1 MEDFSP
7 YSSTRIHVED
17 IIPRGR
23 NRISR
28 AFTGIG
34 RWVLVAISS
43 TRFPRNFLR
52 SITTTKLLGENQK
65 VSIVNIVVHTFK
77 WGGWMSRIR
86 EIITHYGQQDTV
98 TCCQRDMR
106 CVHALIRDTVS
117 LWLRLA
123 RLESYGLWRC
133 YCPVFP
139 VVFRRVYLVCDLKD
153 DLWLGRILSTFL
165 KHCLPTFERTAWYM
179 PTMLVYWHRFHL
191 VLCSCS
197 VGINGIDDNRMR
209 CILFT
214 MKGPKAMI
222 TLTKK
227 KFAAKWIPTLRKVWP
242 SF

>member
-1 MEDFSP
+1 MASRTP
-7 YSSTRIHVED
+7 WHVAS
-17 IIPRGR
+17 GTC
-23 NRISR
+23 
-28 AFTGIG
+28 AVFTLLS
-34 RWVLVAISS
+34 VTLY
-43 TRFPRNFLR
+43 R
-52 SITTTKLLGENQK
+52 SGCDWLDWKAMVFGA
-65 VSIVNIVVHTFK
+65 
-77 WGGWMSRIR
+77 
-86 EIITHYGQQDTV
+86 V
-98 TCCQRDMR
+98 T
-106 CVHALIRDTVS
+106 
-117 LWLRLA
+117 
-123 RLESYGLWRC
+123 
-133 YCPVFP
+133 VFP

>member
-1 MEDFSP
+1 MASRTP
-7 YSSTRIHVED
+7 WHVAS
-17 IIPRGR
+17 GTC
-23 NRISR
+23 
-28 AFTGIG
+28 AVFM
-34 RWVLVAISS
+34 
-43 TRFPRNFLR
+43 
-52 SITTTKLLGENQK
+52 LL
-65 VSIVNIVVHTFK
+65 S
-77 WGGWMSRIR
+77 
-86 EIITHYGQQDTV
+86 V
-98 TCCQRDMR
+98 T
-106 CVHALIRDTVS
+106 

-191 VLCSCS
+191 VLYSCS

-222 TLTKK
+222 TFKKK